1 MAKTKTSK
9 AKKADYVIEADGLTW
24 IDPTGGAW
32 SPVACG
38 EHRSIAPHEFS
49 TDDEDEAPKGYQ
61 QSCEECVAELASTVD
76 QYNRSSHIEPGASAE
91 ERRKVRA

>member
-1 MAKTKTSK
+1 MAETKTKTK
-9 AKKADYVIEADGLTW
+9 AKYVVEADGLTW

-38 EHRSIAPHEFS
+38 EHRSIDVHESSVDEKKAPV
-49 TDDEDEAPKGYQ
+49 PKGFQ
-61 QSCEECVAELASTVD
+61 PDCEDCMAELESTVD
-76 QYNRSSHIEPGASAE
+76 SYNRSSHIEPGASAK